1 MLNLLNYDIRRSNS
15 ITFFSIFQYFYLQY
29 GIFYGIILALT
40 ITLVHCFKD
49 GTVIMI
55 NIALLGFG
63 NIGGGTAEVLTE
75 NNAQIERYVGCPVK
89 IKYILD
95 LREFPNSPFG
105 KLIVHDFNIILND
118 PDVKIVAEMMG
129 GSHPAYDFTKACLE
143 AGKSV
148 VTSNKEVVA
157 KFGAELLDIA
167 AKNGVRY
174 LFEAS
179 VGGGIPIIR
188 PMINDLAANG
198 IIAVSGILNGTTNY
212 ILTRMDREGAD
223 LPTILRD
230 AQALGYAEANPA
242 ADIDGIDA
250 ARKIVI
256 LAALAF
262 GKVSCPED
270 IHTEGIGSITLADIK
285 TAALFGC
292 SVKLI
297 AHTELV
303 GGRMLIMVSPR
314 FVHCDSPMYGVADAF
329 NSILVEGDMIGCAMF
344 YGRGAGR
351 LPTASA
357 VTSDIIDI
365 AANIKTAPRK
375 LHWDI
380 AKREDL
386 ADFSAYC
393 CRSCF
398 IFEDTAG
405 CDTKLEKAFGK
416 FEKTVRANG
425 RIAFIPDA
433 MTEKEANEKAAA
445 CGVPFVKRFRI
456 L

>member
-1 MLNLLNYDIRRSNS
+1 
-15 ITFFSIFQYFYLQY
+15 
-29 GIFYGIILALT
+29 
-40 ITLVHCFKD
+40 
-49 GTVIMI
+49 MI
-55 NIALLGFG
+55 YIALLGFG

-75 NNAQIERYVGCPVK
+75 NSAQIERYVGCPVK

-105 KLIVHDFNIILND
+105 KLIVHDFNTILND
-118 PDVKIVAEMMG
+118 PDVRIVAEMMG
-129 GSHPAYDFTKACLE
+129 GSHPAYDFTKACLS
-143 AGKSV
+143 AGKNV

-167 AKNGVRY
+167 ASSGVRY

-198 IIAVSGILNGTTNY
+198 IISVSGILNGTTNY
-212 ILTRMDREGAD
+212 ILTRMEREGVDYSPA
-223 LPTILRD
+223 LKD

-262 GKVSCPED
+262 GKIANPDD
-270 IHTEGIGSITLADIK
+270 IHTEGIGSITNDDIK
-285 TAALFGC
+285 TASSFGC
-292 SVKLI
+292 TIKLI
-297 AHTELV
+297 AHTQLV
-303 GGRMLIMVSPR
+303 GGRLLAMVSPR
-314 FVHCDSPMYGVADAF
+314 FVSSDSPMYSVYDVF
-329 NSILVEGDMIGCAMF
+329 NSILVEGDMIGKAMF

-357 VTSDIIDI
+357 VNADIIDI
-365 AANIKTAPRK
+365 AANLSAAPRR
-375 LHWDI
+375 LHWDV
-380 AKREDL
+380 AKKDDL
-386 ADFSAYC
+386 ADFGSYS

-398 IFEDTAG
+398 IFRDIPG
-405 CDTKLEKAFGK
+405 CEAAVEKVFGK
-416 FEKTVRANG
+416 PEKTVRANG
-425 RIAFIPDA
+425 RLAFVGGV
-433 MTEKEANEKAAA
+433 MTENEAEEKSAK
-445 CGVPFVKRFRI
+445 CGVPLIKRFRMF
-456 L
+456 